1 MVAGEFKQTL
11 ITNYIHVLD
20 KVNKLI
26 ENNKILRNMLV
37 RNTQEKKGDNVLLNQ
52 SAVLDSNSLLKCLYK
67 CIEKNQKS
75 SKYKHHN
82 RF

>member
-1 MVAGEFKQTL
+1 
-11 ITNYIHVLD
+11 
-20 KVNKLI
+20 
-26 ENNKILRNMLV
+26 MLV